1 MNDNKIKKEYIILV
15 VVIAA
20 LLLYLVFRKTDNVHY
35 KLPEL
40 KPIDAK
46 VLTKIEITKPDGALT
61 LVKKDDK
68 WLIDPKG
75 YSTDETKITGIT
87 DTVKDLTLT
96 ELASRS
102 KNYSLYDLAG
112 DKGINVKAYRE
123 DKVVREFDIGKTAPS
138 NNHTFVKIK
147 GDDDVYYAA
156 KSFRRDFDKKVSD
169 LRDKV
174 VMKLD
179 KNEISEIRLD
189 KKGGENYLFTKTAK
203 PVEKVETPED
213 KKTEDK
219 KTEDKVE
226 PAAPPEPQTETIWAT
241 ADGKEGNKSNL
252 DSLLNQLGDLKCDEY
267 IEDKTPEDFKDPIYT
282 VRLKGKKD
290 YTLFIYEKFE
300 TKGKE
305 GENGVEKYPLVSSES
320 PYPFLLSKYS
330 AERFMK
336 KEEDLLKK

>member
-20 LLLYLVFRKTDNVHY
+20 LLLYLVFRKTDKVHY
-35 KLPEL
+35 ELPEL
-40 KPIDAK
+40 KPIETK

-75 YSTDETKITGIT
+75 YPTDETKITGIT

-96 ELASRS
+96 ALASRA
-102 KNYSLYDLAG
+102 KNYSLYDLAE
-112 DKGINVKAYRE
+112 DKAIHVKVYQE
-123 DKVVREFDIGKTAPS
+123 DKVVREFDIGKTTPS

-147 GDDDVYYAA
+147 DDDNVYHAA
-156 KSFRRDFDKKVSD
+156 KAFRRDFDKKAGD
-169 LRDKV
+169 LRNKV

-179 KNEISEIRLD
+179 KNEISEIQLD
-189 KKGGENYLFTKTAK
+189 KKEGEKYLFTKTAK

-213 KKTEDK
+213 KKE
-219 KTEDKVE
+219 E
-226 PAAPPEPQTETIWAT
+226 PTTPPTETIWAM

-252 DSLLNQLGDLKCDEY
+252 DSILNQLADLKCDEY
-267 IEDKTPEDFKDPIYT
+267 IDDKTPEDFKDPVFT

-300 TKGKE
+300 KKGKE
-305 GENGVEKYPLVSSES
+305 GENGVEKYPMVSSES
-320 PYPFLLSKYS
+320 PYPFLLSKYA
-330 AERFMK
+330 AERLMK